1 MREVAA
7 LTKDVLLNKTKM
19 KNDKK
24 QYELELQV
32 FLPSTLLATLFRYVK
47 KLWPSWNEAPVYCI
61 ILTKSLIF

>member
-24 QYELELQV
+24 QYKLVLQV
-32 FLPSTLLATLFRYVK
+32 FLLSTLLATLFRYVK
-47 KLWPSWNEAPVYCI
+47 KPWPSW
-61 ILTKSLIF
+61 SH